1 MILTRAWPAAVL
13 ALVIELLFEW
23 IERKVSPVP
32 GSSIRG
38 AASINFYSNGFQPV
52 EKKGILK

>member
-23 IERKVSPVP
+23 IERKVSPVL

-38 AASINFYSNGFQPV
+38 AASVNFYSNGFQPV
-52 EKKGILK
+52 EKKVY